1 MATDVMDL
9 IVHSAGRDH
18 ELRLAMEDL
27 QMDRWRAAQQLL
39 RSTGTNWALRTSRS
53 QALAVGAAKSHAIEA
68 WREEEPGSVSALM
81 MWARVLTQRALYAF
95 RDGVRGEKLCR
106 AAYVADQA
114 CRAAA
119 SAWPED
125 PVPGVCLLALAQ
137 TDVDQSWPHSR
148 LNWLVHRDGFL
159 PPGPWTV
166 LNWVH
171 ARDPYN
177 REAYHRVLQVLQ
189 ARGAGDLDFALW
201 VASAAPEG
209 AAVTLLPL
217 YAFVETYRRSIAQS
231 QTTKVIAFWA
241 TDQKAHYARRGLE
254 WWFNAPAPGPAS
266 AGQKRQAR
274 DPRTYSLADLNH
286 LAHALSATGVG
297 NAADVFTAIGP
308 YATPAPWAHV
318 TQNPAWWQ
326 DDFRSARKRALR
338 DRNGRR

>member
-1 MATDVMDL
+1 
-9 IVHSAGRDH
+9 
-18 ELRLAMEDL
+18 
-27 QMDRWRAAQQLL
+27 
-39 RSTGTNWALRTSRS
+39 
-53 QALAVGAAKSHAIEA
+53 
-68 WREEEPGSVSALM
+68 
-81 MWARVLTQRALYAF
+81 
-95 RDGVRGEKLCR
+95 
-106 AAYVADQA
+106 
-114 CRAAA
+114 
-119 SAWPED
+119 
-125 PVPGVCLLALAQ
+125 
-137 TDVDQSWPHSR
+137 
-148 LNWLVHRDGFL
+148 
-159 PPGPWTV
+159 V

-171 ARDPYN
+171 VRDPYN

-254 WWFNAPAPGPAS
+254 WWFNAPAPGATS

>member
-1 MATDVMDL
+1 MAADVMDL

-27 QMDRWRAAQQLL
+27 QMDRWLAAQQLL

-68 WREEEPGSVSALM
+68 WREEEPRSVTALM
-81 MWARVLTQRALYAF
+81 MWARVLTQRVLYAF
-95 RDGVRGEKLCR
+95 RDGIRGEELRR

-114 CRAAA
+114 CRAAV
-119 SAWPED
+119 SARPED

-137 TDVDQSWPHSR
+137 TDVDESVPHNCM
-148 LNWLVHRDGFL
+148 NWFEHRDGFL
-159 PPGPWTV
+159 PPGPWTL

-177 REAYHRVLQVLQ
+177 REAYHRALQVLQ
-189 ARGAGDLDFALW
+189 SRGAGDLDFALW

-217 YAFVETYRRSIAQS
+217 YAFVETYRRSIARS
-231 QTTKVIAFWA
+231 RATSVIAFWA
-241 TDQKAHYARRGLE
+241 TEEKAHYARRGLE
-254 WWFNAPAPGPAS
+254 WWFNAPAPGPLPV
-266 AGQKRQAR
+266 GQQWQRR
-274 DPRTYSLADLNH
+274 DPRTHSLADLNH
-286 LAHALSATGVG
+286 LAHALTATGVG
-297 NAADVFTAIGP
+297 NAGDVFTAIGP

-318 TQNPAWWQ
+318 GTNPAWWM
-326 DDFRSARKRALR
+326 DDFRSACDRALR
-338 DRNGRR
+338 SRR